1 MLPSVMDTRADL
13 DQVLYQSVVDEEFR
27 ELVADHPEAFGV
39 SGHSMALPEAVEAQ
53 DRALL
58 DLVSGL
64 QFTAQCR
71 STCSSSVFTIICDGT
86 TK

>member
-1 MLPSVMDTRADL
+1 MLDNVEF

-27 ELVADHPEAFGV
+27 ALVLADPSAFGLGEP
-39 SGHSMALPEAVEAQ
+39 SFGFPPAVEPQ

-58 DLVSGL
+58 DLASGSR
-64 QFTAQCR
+64 FSASCA
-71 STCSSSVFTIICDGT
+71 STCSSGPFTFVCDGT

>member
-1 MLPSVMDTRADL
+1 MSATMLDHVEL

-27 ELVADHPEAFGV
+27 ALVLADPSAFGV
-39 SGHSMALPEAVEAQ
+39 SEPSFGFPPPVEPQ

-58 DLVSGL
+58 DLASGA
-64 QFTAQCR
+64 QFSSMCAT
-71 STCSSSVFTIICDGT
+71 TCSSGPFTFVCDGT